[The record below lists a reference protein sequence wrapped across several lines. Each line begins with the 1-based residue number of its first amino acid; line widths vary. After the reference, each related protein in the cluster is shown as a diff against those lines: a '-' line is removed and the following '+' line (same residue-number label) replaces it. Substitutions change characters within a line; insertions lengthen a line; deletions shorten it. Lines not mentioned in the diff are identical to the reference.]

1 MLSVYA
7 VQHIC
12 EIGSKATEM
21 AEQLIPE
28 YFCEAYS
35 DPIFVDNFRSVD
47 GSLSLWRLDF
57 VWILKVELQ
66 RLVND

>member
-12 EIGSKATEM
+12 EIRSKATEM

-35 DPIFVDNFRSVD
+35 DPIFVGDFRSVER
-47 GSLSLWRLDF
+47 SLSLWTLYGF
-57 VWILKVELQ
+57 
-66 RLVND
+66 